1 MRYLIILMI
10 AASAIRCWAASDLD
24 QCVREHNFDKR
35 KMCIAVATLDAS
47 QCDKIQN
54 LDLKTSC
61 IKEVRESS
69 RRITW
74 KIHPLDDKNTNLR

>member
-1 MRYLIILMI
+1 MRFLVILLIIR
-10 AASAIRCWAASDLD
+10 ASQCWASYGLD
-24 QCVREHNFDKR
+24 ECVKEHNTEK
-35 KMCIAVATLDAS
+35 KKLCIAVATSNAND
-47 QCDKIQN
+47 CDKIQN
-54 LDLKTSC
+54 LDLKTTC